1 MNLRLLLTAGL
12 LHLQQTEAS
21 DPGSFPAIIDDMC
34 CCADISSL
42 DVS

>member
-12 LHLQQTEAS
+12 LRLQQTDAS
-21 DPGSFPAIIDDMC
+21 DPGSFSAIIDDMC
-34 CCADISSL
+34 CCADIGSL